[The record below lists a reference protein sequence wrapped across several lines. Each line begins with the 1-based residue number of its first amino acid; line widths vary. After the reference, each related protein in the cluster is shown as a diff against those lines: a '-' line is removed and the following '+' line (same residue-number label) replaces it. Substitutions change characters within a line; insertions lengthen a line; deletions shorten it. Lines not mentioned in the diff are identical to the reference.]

1 MLLLWSLLGLVAR
14 STMAEETVIPET
26 TRFDTGGLSRSAF
39 PKGFVWGTATS
50 AYQVEGMA
58 DKEGRGPSI
67 WDVFVKIPGRCG
79 SNGEAEFRCLP
90 LLHFMVE
97 DFP

>member
-1 MLLLWSLLGLVAR
+1 MGIQVPLMLLLLLWTLLGLVAR

-26 TRFDTGGLSRSAF
+26 MRFDTGGLSRSAF
-39 PKGFVWGTATS
+39 PKSFVWGTATS

-67 WDVFVKIPGRCG
+67 WDVFVKIPGTSSIISIC
-79 SNGEAEFRCLP
+79 
-90 LLHFMVE
+90 
-97 DFP
+97 